1 MIYRYDI
8 ILINYVLRKD
18 EESEIMQTLRIEHL
32 TKTYGEKTLF
42 EDADFIINEHDRIG
56 LIGTN
61 GSGKTTL
68 LNAISGIDQ
77 ADSGELI
84 APNDYRIGYLKQM
97 PELDDSKTIIEAV
110 FEGAGPIFQTVRNYE
125 EALEAYGSDPE
136 NEKLA
141 KRYSDAEDKMNQE
154 DAWTA
159 ESDVKTILTQLHIS
173 DWNQQVGTLSG
184 GQLKRVGLAQVL
196 IQAPD
201 LLILD
206 EPTNHLD
213 FDSIEWLQS
222 YLASYKGALL
232 VVTHDRYFLDQIA
245 SRIIELSFGK
255 LYFYTGNYQDFVAQ
269 KAERVEREL
278 VAEHK
283 QQQLY
288 KKELA
293 WMRTGAK
300 ARTTKQQA
308 RINHFNELKDG
319 LNKVQV
325 DGKVDINLGQARLGK
340 KVLEVKK
347 GSLTLQNHKII
358 NDFDLLVKAGDRIG
372 ITGVNGA
379 GKSSFLN
386 VLAGDLPL
394 DSGELIVGETV
405 KLAYYR
411 QQTEKIPEDKR
422 IINYLNEVGQSVV
435 NKNGERVSTTQL
447 LEQFLFPR
455 FMHGTLIRKLSGG
468 EKRRLYLLKLLMS
481 SPNVLLLDEP
491 TNDLDI
497 GTLTILEDYL
507 ESFSGTVITVS
518 HDRYFLDKVASDLL
532 IFKGQARIER
542 YTGMFTDYLSQE
554 AHDRKESATP
564 QKSSANSSTEDKKVS
579 KEKTKLTY
587 VEQMEFDKLE
597 KEIDDLDE
605 LKAELQEEMN
615 NVPGSDYGK
624 LGDLQRQIDEIDQR
638 SEEAMERWEYL
649 GQYV

>member
-1 MIYRYDI
+1 
-8 ILINYVLRKD
+8 
-18 EESEIMQTLRIEHL
+18 MQTLRIEHL

-68 LNAISGIDQ
+68 LNAISGIDP

-347 GSLTLQNHKII
+347 GSLTLQNHEII

-532 IFKGQARIER
+532 IFKGQAQIER

-554 AHDRKESATP
+554 DHAEKESATP

-587 VEQMEFDKLE
+587 AEQMEFDKLE

-605 LKAELQEEMN
+605 RKAELQEEMN

-638 SEEAMERWEYL
+638 SEEAMQRWEYL

>member
-68 LNAISGIDQ
+68 LNAISGIDP

-507 ESFSGTVITVS
+507 ESFAGTVITVS

-587 VEQMEFDKLE
+587 AEQMEFDKLE

-605 LKAELQEEMN
+605 RKAELQEEMN

>member
-1 MIYRYDI
+1 
-8 ILINYVLRKD
+8 
-18 EESEIMQTLRIEHL
+18 MQTLRIEHL

-68 LNAISGIDQ
+68 LNAISGIDP

-542 YTGMFTDYLSQE
+542 YTGMFTDYLGQE
-554 AHDRKESATP
+554 THAKKESVTP
-564 QKSSANSSTEDKKVS
+564 QKSSENSSTEDKKVS

-587 VEQMEFDKLE
+587 AEQMEFDKLE

-605 LKAELQEEMN
+605 RKAELQEEMN

>member
-1 MIYRYDI
+1 
-8 ILINYVLRKD
+8 
-18 EESEIMQTLRIEHL
+18 MQTLRIEHL

-68 LNAISGIDQ
+68 LNAISGIDP

-125 EALEAYGSDPE
+125 EALEAYGADPE

-422 IINYLNEVGQSVV
+422 IINYLDEVGQSVV

-507 ESFSGTVITVS
+507 ESFAGTVITVS

-554 AHDRKESATP
+554 THAKKESVTP

-587 VEQMEFDKLE
+587 AEQMEFDKLE

-605 LKAELQEEMN
+605 RKAELQEEMN

>member
-1 MIYRYDI
+1 
-8 ILINYVLRKD
+8 
-18 EESEIMQTLRIEHL
+18 MQTLRIEHL

-68 LNAISGIDQ
+68 LNAISGINP

-422 IINYLNEVGQSVV
+422 IINYLDEVGQSVV

-507 ESFSGTVITVS
+507 ESFAGTVITVS

-554 AHDRKESATP
+554 THAKKESVTP
-564 QKSSANSSTEDKKVS
+564 KKSSANSSTEDKKVS

-587 VEQMEFDKLE
+587 AEQMEFDKLE

-605 LKAELQEEMN
+605 RKAELQEEMN

>member
-1 MIYRYDI
+1 
-8 ILINYVLRKD
+8 
-18 EESEIMQTLRIEHL
+18 MQTLRIEHL

-68 LNAISGIDQ
+68 LNAISGIDP

-110 FEGAGPIFQTVRNYE
+110 FEGAGPIFQTIRNYE
-125 EALEAYGSDPE
+125 EALEAYGADPE

-173 DWNQQVGTLSG
+173 DWNQKVGTLSG

-325 DGKVDINLGQARLGK
+325 DGKVDINLGQTRLGK
-340 KVLEVKK
+340 KVLEVRK

-507 ESFSGTVITVS
+507 ESFAGTVITVS

-542 YTGMFTDYLSQE
+542 YTGMFTDYLEQE
-554 AHDRKESATP
+554 THAKKESSTP
-564 QKSSANSSTEDKKVS
+564 QKSSENSSTENKKVS

-587 VEQMEFDKLE
+587 AEQMEFDKLE
-597 KEIDDLDE
+597 QEIEELDE
-605 LKAELQEEMN
+605 RKAELQEEMN
-615 NVPGSDYGK
+615 DVPGSDYGK

-638 SEEAMERWEYL
+638 SEEAMQRWEYL

>member
-1 MIYRYDI
+1 MFFAAINLKSFYDI
-8 ILINYVLRKD
+8 ILTGTLSKKD

-68 LNAISGIDQ
+68 LNAISGIDP

-325 DGKVDINLGQARLGK
+325 DGKVDINLGQTRLGK

-394 DSGELIVGETV
+394 DSGEMIVGETV

-422 IINYLNEVGQSVV
+422 IINYLNEVGQNVV

-468 EKRRLYLLKLLMS
+468 EKRRLYLLKLMCLHQ
-481 SPNVLLLDEP
+481 
-491 TNDLDI
+491 TCCC
-497 GTLTILEDYL
+497 LTSRPMILT
-507 ESFSGTVITVS
+507 S
-518 HDRYFLDKVASDLL
+518 
-532 IFKGQARIER
+532 
-542 YTGMFTDYLSQE
+542 
-554 AHDRKESATP
+554 
-564 QKSSANSSTEDKKVS
+564 
-579 KEKTKLTY
+579 
-587 VEQMEFDKLE
+587 
-597 KEIDDLDE
+597 E
-605 LKAELQEEMN
+605 L
-615 NVPGSDYGK
+615 
-624 LGDLQRQIDEIDQR
+624 
-638 SEEAMERWEYL
+638 
-649 GQYV
+649 

>member
-1 MIYRYDI
+1 
-8 ILINYVLRKD
+8 
-18 EESEIMQTLRIEHL
+18 MQTLRIEHL

-68 LNAISGIDQ
+68 LNAISGIDP

-422 IINYLNEVGQSVV
+422 IINYLDEVGQSVV

-507 ESFSGTVITVS
+507 ESFAGTVITVS

-554 AHDRKESATP
+554 THAKKESVTP
-564 QKSSANSSTEDKKVS
+564 KKSSANSSTEDKKVS

-587 VEQMEFDKLE
+587 AEQMEFDKLE

-605 LKAELQEEMN
+605 RKAELQEEMN

>member
-1 MIYRYDI
+1 
-8 ILINYVLRKD
+8 
-18 EESEIMQTLRIEHL
+18 MQTLRIEHL

-68 LNAISGIDQ
+68 LNAISGIDP

-154 DAWTA
+154 DAWTT

-587 VEQMEFDKLE
+587 AEQMEFDKLE

-605 LKAELQEEMN
+605 RKAELQEEMN

>member
-1 MIYRYDI
+1 
-8 ILINYVLRKD
+8 
-18 EESEIMQTLRIEHL
+18 MQTLRIEHL

-68 LNAISGIDQ
+68 LNAISGIDP

-97 PELDDSKTIIEAV
+97 PELDASKTIIEAV

-125 EALEAYGSDPE
+125 EALEAYGADPE

-325 DGKVDINLGQARLGK
+325 DGKVDINLGQTRLGK
-340 KVLEVKK
+340 KVLEVRK

-542 YTGMFTDYLSQE
+542 YTGMFTDYLGQE
-554 AHDRKESATP
+554 THAKKESSAP
-564 QKSSANSSTEDKKVS
+564 QKSSENSSTEDKKVS

-587 VEQMEFDKLE
+587 AEQMEFDKLE
-597 KEIDDLDE
+597 QEIEELDE
-605 LKAELQEEMN
+605 RKAELQEEMN
-615 NVPGSDYGK
+615 DVPGSDYGK

-638 SEEAMERWEYL
+638 SEEAMQRWEYL

>member
-1 MIYRYDI
+1 
-8 ILINYVLRKD
+8 
-18 EESEIMQTLRIEHL
+18 MQTLRIEHL

-42 EDADFIINEHDRIG
+42 EDADFIINERDRIG

-68 LNAISGIDQ
+68 LNAISGIDP

-110 FEGAGPIFQTVRNYE
+110 FEGAGPIFQTIRNYE
-125 EALEAYGSDPE
+125 EALEAYGNDPE

-173 DWNQQVGTLSG
+173 DWNQKIGTLSG

-213 FDSIEWLQS
+213 FDSIEWLQG

-325 DGKVDINLGQARLGK
+325 DGKVDINLGQTRLGK
-340 KVLEVKK
+340 KVLEVRK

-532 IFKGQARIER
+532 IFKGQAQIER
-542 YTGMFTDYLSQE
+542 YTGMFTDYLRQE
-554 AHDRKESATP
+554 THAKKESVTP
-564 QKSSANSSTEDKKVS
+564 QKSSENSSTGDKKVS

-587 VEQMEFDKLE
+587 AEQMEFDKLE
-597 KEIDDLDE
+597 QEIEELDE
-605 LKAELQEEMN
+605 RKAELQEEMN
-615 NVPGSDYGK
+615 DVPGSDYGK

>member
-1 MIYRYDI
+1 
-8 ILINYVLRKD
+8 
-18 EESEIMQTLRIEHL
+18 MQTLRIEHL

-68 LNAISGIDQ
+68 LNAISGIDP

-97 PELDDSKTIIEAV
+97 PELDASKTIIEAV

-125 EALEAYGSDPE
+125 EALEAYGADPE

-422 IINYLNEVGQSVV
+422 IINYLDEVGQSVV

-507 ESFSGTVITVS
+507 ESFAGTVITVS

-554 AHDRKESATP
+554 THAKKESVTP

-587 VEQMEFDKLE
+587 AEQMEFDRLE

-605 LKAELQEEMN
+605 RKAELQEEMN

>member
-1 MIYRYDI
+1 
-8 ILINYVLRKD
+8 
-18 EESEIMQTLRIEHL
+18 MQTLRIEHL

-68 LNAISGIDQ
+68 LNAISGLDP

-97 PELDDSKTIIEAV
+97 PELDASKTIIEAV
-110 FEGAGPIFQTVRNYE
+110 FDGAGPVFQTIRNYE
-125 EALEAYGSDPE
+125 EALEAYGKNPE
-136 NEKLA
+136 DERLA
-141 KRYSDAEDKMNQE
+141 RRYSEAEDRMNQE

-173 DWNQQVGTLSG
+173 DWNQKTGTLSG
-184 GQLKRVGLAQVL
+184 GQRKRVGLAQVL

-222 YLASYKGALL
+222 YLTAYKGALL

-255 LYFYTGNYQDFVAQ
+255 LYFYTGNYQDFVAA

-278 VAEHK
+278 AAEHK

-325 DGKVDINLGQARLGK
+325 DGKVDISLGQQRLGK
-340 KVLEVKK
+340 KVLEVKNGK
-347 GSLTLQNHKII
+347 LTLDDHRII
-358 NDFDLLVKAGDRIG
+358 DDFSMLVQAGDRIG

-386 VLAGDLPL
+386 MLAGDLPL

-405 KLAYYR
+405 RMAYYR
-411 QQTEKIPEDKR
+411 QQTEDIPGDKR
-422 IINYLNEVGQSVV
+422 IISYLNEVGQSVV

-481 SPNVLLLDEP
+481 APNVLLLDEP

-507 ESFSGTVITVS
+507 DSFDGTVITVS
-518 HDRYFLDKVASDLL
+518 HDRYFLDKVADNLL
-532 IFKGQARIER
+532 IFKGQAQIER
-542 YTGMFTDYLSQE
+542 YTGLFTDYLKKEEEQGREKKTAARPQE
-554 AHDRKESATP
+554 KAPE
-564 QKSSANSSTEDKKVS
+564 KKPEK

-587 VEQMEFDKLE
+587 AEQMEFEKLE
-597 KEIDDLDE
+597 GEIEELDE
-605 LKAELQEEMN
+605 KKAELEEEMN
-615 NVPGSDYGK
+615 SVPGSDYGK
-624 LGDLQRQIDEIDQR
+624 LGDLQRQIDEIDRQ

>member
-68 LNAISGIDQ
+68 LNAISGIDP

-97 PELDDSKTIIEAV
+97 PELDASKTIIEAV

-125 EALEAYGSDPE
+125 EALEAYGADPE

-422 IINYLNEVGQSVV
+422 IINYLDEVGQSVV

-507 ESFSGTVITVS
+507 ESFAGTVITVS

-554 AHDRKESATP
+554 THAKKESVTP

-587 VEQMEFDKLE
+587 AEQMEFDKLE

-605 LKAELQEEMN
+605 RKAELQEEMN